1 MAITIESAAEAWM
14 LHLQTRKRRPCKMAT
29 LRTFRSYLDAHI
41 LPHLGQLEVGNV
53 GVAVLRQFISQL
65 DSAGLSP
72 KSQVE
77 ITSCVKSIVASV
89 CDAEGEP
96 LYPRKWNNER
106 LDLPIVNP
114 TEQSTPTVTHEQI
127 ESALKNSEEPHKSL
141 YACLAGSGLR
151 IGEALAITLMDDGVG
166 TFFDPAT
173 ATIHVRQSLFRGV
186 AQLPKTLAGIRTVE
200 VSRELAA
207 TLAEFAGNRD
217 GFLFGNGAPLN
228 KSTAQKYLEKQKLPG
243 FHSFRRFR
251 ATTLRANQV
260 PEDIT
265 RYWLGHSAGSITDR
279 YSKLGL
285 DQQVRRE
292 WADKVGLGF
301 QLF

>member
-1 MAITIESAAEAWM
+1 MPIAIEIAAESWIT
-14 LHLQTRKRRPCKMAT
+14 HLQTRKRRPAKPAT
-29 LRTFRSYLDAHI
+29 LKTFRSYLDKHI
-41 LPHLGQLEVGNV
+41 VPRLGDREVGAV
-53 GVAVLRQFISQL
+53 GVAVLREFISHL
-65 DSAGLSP
+65 DAEGLSA

-77 ITSCVKSIVASV
+77 ITSCVKSIIASV

-96 LYPRKWNNER
+96 LYPRKWDNER

-114 TEQSTPTVTHEQI
+114 AEQHTPTVTREQL
-127 ESALKNSEEPHKSL
+127 ESALKSSEEPHKYL

-151 IGEALAITLMDDGVG
+151 IGEALAIKLMDDGVG
-166 TFFDPAT
+166 TFFDSDM

-186 AQLPKTLAGIRTVE
+186 AQLPKTFAGIRTVE

-207 TLAEFAGNRD
+207 RLAQFAGTRD
-217 GFLFGNGAPLN
+217 GYLFGNGAPLN
-228 KSTAQKYLEKQKLPG
+228 KSTAQKYLEKQNLPG

-251 ATTLRANQV
+251 ATTLRAGLV
-260 PEDIT
+260 PEDVT

-285 DQQVRRE
+285 DRHVRRE
-292 WADKVGLGF
+292 WADKAGLGF
-301 QLF
+301 QL